1 MSVAGISSTRLTDAI
16 ALTSAEQINNVF
28 KQLGKDLKS
37 GDLSAAQSDLVTLE
51 NKLASTVGSS
61 TATTSTTSSV
71 TASSATTSPVQ
82 QALNQLSQALQS
94 GDLPQAQ
101 QAFAILQQDLQ
112 SVSSGGP
119 GSSAVSGHHQDHR
132 HHAGSDGSSQTSST
146 ASGSSTKPGSS
157 ANQLWT
163 QLGQALQSGNLAG
176 AQQIFNAMQL
186 EFQRAGSAN
195 DVSQAQSS
203 QSTISVTA

>member
-37 GDLSAAQSDLVTLE
+37 GDLSAAQSDLVALE

-61 TATTSTTSSV
+61 TATTSSV

-119 GSSAVSGHHQDHR
+119 GSSAVSGHHHDHR